1 MVVRHIELETL
12 SSSSFKDYG
21 DVIDGA
27 SIGSGSLINNG
38 YTLRSSERS
47 TVVSGDENGSAVVT
61 MFETQPIE
69 LPFRLKALERHPLSS
84 QAFILSLIHI

>member
-38 YTLRSSERS
+38 YTCLLYTSDAA
-47 TVVSGDENGSAVVT
+47 DE
-61 MFETQPIE
+61 
-69 LPFRLKALERHPLSS
+69 
-84 QAFILSLIHI
+84 